1 MFARMAKPNAKSDA
15 FTGFPPRASRGR
27 APSTKQPAAALPSSL
42 RALKAAA
49 RIMLPF
55 DARPRQAILLPTR
68 QGIAMGGNV
77 CKWHAPAI
85 SRPIVDG
92 RQRGEI
98 GLRVAGK
105 YLVAFVLRKHGNF
118 FR

>member
-1 MFARMAKPNAKSDA
+1 
-15 FTGFPPRASRGR
+15 
-27 APSTKQPAAALPSSL
+27 LSL

-49 RIMLPF
+49 RIMLPL
-55 DARPRQAILLPTR
+55 DARAKQAYCCPRTRAI
-68 QGIAMGGNV
+68 AVGGNV

-105 YLVAFVLRKHGNF
+105 YLVAFVLRKLGDLL
-118 FR
+118 R